1 MDGGYEMNDY
11 KVSIIIPVYN
21 VSDYIEGCI
30 SSVMR
35 QTYTNIECIIVD
47 DATPDDSIK
56 KCEQIIAAYQGP
68 IRFFILQH
76 EKNKGLSAAR
86 NTGTNV
92 TKGDY
97 IFFLDSDDEITPD
110 CIEKLTKPLMDNSSI
125 EVVQGNYVWIKKK
138 GKAPQPAITIPN
150 QGGDYNTHEAA
161 RKCYFEIKM
170 SYAWNKLISKKFLD
184 KYQIQF
190 KDGVMWEDHLWNLM
204 LMKHLN
210 HLYLV
215 PDVTYLYYR
224 RPHSITTGLKRD
236 EKIRH
241 TSIIYN
247 EIANNLT
254 PGEED
259 LEVLHYLNPF
269 CQHYLVAKGDSRFN
283 HAYSVFYKA
292 LSDKNH
298 QDAVKRLERVR
309 VITDHHVT
317 RWLFEI
323 ALKIYH
329 LYQDI
334 VYLK

>member
-1 MDGGYEMNDY
+1 MNLI
-11 KVSIIIPVYN
+11 KVSIIIPLYN

-47 DATPDDSIK
+47 DATPDDSIE
-56 KCEQIIAAYQGP
+56 KCNKMIKTYNGP
-68 IRFFILQH
+68 ICFIILRHQH
-76 EKNKGLSAAR
+76 NRGQSAAR
-86 NTGTNV
+86 NTGIDEAT
-92 TKGDY
+92 GEY
-97 IFFLDSDDEITPD
+97 IYFLDSDDEITPD
-110 CIEKLTKPLMDNSSI
+110 CIEKLVTPILKDNSI
-125 EVVQGNYVWIKKK
+125 EMVQGNFVWIKKI
-138 GKAPQPAITIPN
+138 GKTPKPAITILN
-150 QGGDYNTHEAA
+150 QGGDYNTREAT
-161 RKCYFEIKM
+161 RKCYYETKM
-170 SYAWNKLISKKFLD
+170 PYVWNKLISKTFLCNC
-184 KYQIQF
+184 QIQF
-190 KDGVMWEDHLWNLM
+190 KDGIMWEDHLWNLM

-241 TSIIYN
+241 SSIIYN

-269 CQHYLVAKGDSRFN
+269 CQHYLVAKGDPRFN
-283 HAYSVFYKA
+283 HAYSVFYKV
-292 LSDKNH
+292 LSDNNH
-298 QDAVKRLERVR
+298 HDAVKRLEKVR
-309 VITDHHVT
+309 MITDHLVT

-323 ALKIYH
+323 ALKLYH
-329 LYQDI
+329 LHQDI
-334 VYLK
+334 VC